1 MNALTLTAREDR
13 LLGGLYGLLIGDA
26 LGVPYEFNSP
36 EKLPDL
42 SALSFVPPAGFARTY
57 PTVPPGTWSD
67 DGAQALCLLES
78 LLAHGGQLDLEDLG
92 RRLYDWYAHGH
103 LAVDRRVFDVGI
115 QTAQSLQ
122 KMAQG
127 QPAARCGGTSDH
139 SNGNGSLMRVL
150 PLVLVHQGPV
160 DLLIAQAHRQSQVT
174 HAHPR
179 AQACCAL
186 YCLWA
191 WFELQQHPEPW
202 PQAVQVLTGYYARMP
217 EGAVYQDEVN
227 QHLRPLD
234 HEPLT
239 RSHCGGSGYVV
250 DSLRSARWACQA
262 EDYWAVMR
270 RAIGLGHD
278 TDTTACI
285 AGGIAG
291 LRCGLT
297 QLPTAL
303 VQGLRGQT
311 EWLAPLQQQLLC
323 YWRDH

>member
-1 MNALTLTAREDR
+1 
-13 LLGGLYGLLIGDA
+13 
-26 LGVPYEFNSP
+26 
-36 EKLPDL
+36 
-42 SALSFVPPAGFARTY
+42 
-57 PTVPPGTWSD
+57 
-67 DGAQALCLLES
+67 
-78 LLAHGGQLDLEDLG
+78 
-92 RRLYDWYAHGH
+92 
-103 LAVDRRVFDVGI
+103 
-115 QTAQSLQ
+115 
-122 KMAQG
+122 
-127 QPAARCGGTSDH
+127 
-139 SNGNGSLMRVL
+139 
-150 PLVLVHQGPV
+150 
-160 DLLIAQAHRQSQVT
+160 
-174 HAHPR
+174 
-179 AQACCAL
+179 
-186 YCLWA
+186 
-191 WFELQQHPEPW
+191 
-202 PQAVQVLTGYYARMP
+202 MP

-262 EDYWAVMR
+262 EDYRAVMH

-297 QLPTAL
+297 QLSTAL

-323 YWRDH
+323 YWRDQ

>member
-1 MNALTLTAREDR
+1 MNTPTLTPMEDR

-26 LGVPYEFNSP
+26 LGVPYEFNPP

-42 SALSFVPPAGFARTY
+42 TALSFIPPVGFARTY
-57 PTVPPGTWSD
+57 PAVPPGTWSD

-78 LLAHGGQLDLEDLG
+78 LLTHDGALDLEDLG
-92 RRLYDWYAHGH
+92 QRLRNWYEHGH

-115 QTAQSLQ
+115 QTAQSLRQ
-122 KMAQG
+122 LAQG
-127 QPAARCGGTSDH
+127 QPAAHCGGRSDY
-139 SNGNGSLMRVL
+139 SNGNGSLMRAL
-150 PLVLVHQGPV
+150 PLVLVHHGSL
-160 DLLIAQAHRQSQVT
+160 DTLIERAHRQSQVT

-179 AQACCAL
+179 SQACCAL

-202 PQAVQVLTGYYARMP
+202 RQAVQVLAEYYARTP
-217 EGAVYQDEVN
+217 EGAVYQGELN
-227 QHLRPLD
+227 QHVRPLED
-234 HEPLT
+234 EPLI
-239 RSHCGGSGYVV
+239 RSQCGGSGYVV

-262 EDYWAVMR
+262 SDYLAVMR

-291 LRCGLT
+291 LRCGFT

-311 EWLAPLQQQLLC
+311 EWLAPLQQQLLLH
-323 YWRDH
+323 WSRR